1 LFSSSS
7 ASASAKQTLFYVE
20 VTDDMQI
27 HPGRFNCKIFFY
39 QNNFKEYYLCNI
51 IEKLYFI
58 YKKFSIQLS
67 LLKVVVMNQKVKL

>member
-27 HPGRFNCKIFFY
+27 YSGRFNCKMFF
-39 QNNFKEYYLCNI
+39 FIKIISKNI
-51 IEKLYFI
+51 ICVI
-58 YKKFSIQLS
+58 
-67 LLKVVVMNQKVKL
+67 